1 MRAEL
6 RPLVR
11 VCSRLEDHQA
21 PFTKGH
27 NGLRVRRLESVLFK
41 IYPVDRGHS
50 IDFGLVNQALN
61 DIASGT

>member
-11 VCSRLEDHQA
+11 VCSGVEDHQA

-27 NGLRVRRLESVLFK
+27 NGLRVRGLENVLFR
-41 IYPVDRGHS
+41 ISIGGHS
-50 IDFGLVNQALN
+50 IGFGLVNQVLN
-61 DIASGT
+61 DIASKT